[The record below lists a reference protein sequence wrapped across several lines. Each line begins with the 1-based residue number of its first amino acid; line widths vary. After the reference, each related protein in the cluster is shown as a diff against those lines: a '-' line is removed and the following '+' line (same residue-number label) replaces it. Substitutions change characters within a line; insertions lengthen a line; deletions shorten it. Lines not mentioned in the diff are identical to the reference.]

1 MKEFLIFC
9 FSDLSLPFLFQ
20 TTRPPKFPISTNNEA
35 IKFLLANGIV
45 PAEEFILTP
54 EEEKK
59 KILQPPLRSEHQPV
73 EGAGIVAAFPT
84 CLSRPLLLLQLLS
97 KVDKYNK
104 APNTVLWVGSILN
117 NVYKLKGICFCQLFV
132 FLCSQLFCVY
142 SGAGLVLHT

>member
-1 MKEFLIFC
+1 MV
-9 FSDLSLPFLFQ
+9 LFQ
-20 TTRPPKFPISTNNEA
+20 LRNL
-35 IKFLLANGIV
+35 FLH
-45 PAEEFILTP
+45 PRK
-54 EEEKK
+54 KK

-104 APNTVLWVGSILN
+104 APNTVLWVGSILT

-142 SGAGLVLHT
+142 SGAGLVLHTWNSDCERFASSHCKPKRGLDDIFIAAGFKIESISYQ